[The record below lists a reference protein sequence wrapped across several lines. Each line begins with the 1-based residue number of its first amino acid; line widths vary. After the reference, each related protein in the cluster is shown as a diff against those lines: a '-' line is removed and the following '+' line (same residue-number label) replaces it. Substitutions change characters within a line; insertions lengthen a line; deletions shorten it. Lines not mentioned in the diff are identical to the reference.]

1 MTKYAFFCDYDAR
14 VKNDILFDEKQRDVY
29 VKLAKELH
37 SEGHEVH
44 TLDIYQ
50 RNRVDPDVCLFL
62 DVPRSNVEKIID
74 RKKTIAVVLIREGRV
89 ILPIN
94 YNNKRLSEF
103 RQIITWDADLLKKSN
118 AVYFPSARYVRE
130 DRVLPINF
138 EDRKFCC
145 NISRKLSSTEFGELY
160 SERLRAIKWFERN
173 CPEQFDLYGYGWNQG
188 AIKIFGKTIHKSN
201 IFYERRPSYRGQ
213 LEEKY
218 ATLSGYKF
226 SICFENTSNMK
237 NYVSEKI
244 FDCFLAQTIPIY
256 YGATNIRDLIPPE
269 CFIDFR
275 EFANYED
282 LYSFIGGMRKE
293 KFMTYLDAINNY
305 IDSPD
310 GHNYSFE
317 NWISIIKNKLISLVE

>member
-14 VKNDILFDEKQRDVY
+14 VKNDFIFDAKKRDVY
-29 VKLAKELH
+29 SKLAKELN

-50 RNRVDPDVCLFL
+50 RNGVDPDVCLFL

-94 YNNKRLSEF
+94 YNNNRLSEF
-103 RQIITWDADLLKKSN
+103 SQIITWDADLLKKSN

-145 NISRKLSSTEFGELY
+145 NISRKLSSTEVGELY

-173 CPEQFDLYGYGWNQG
+173 HPEQFDLYGYGWNQG
-188 AIKIFGKTIHKSN
+188 VIKMFGKTIHKSN

-213 LEEKY
+213 LEEKH

-269 CFIDFR
+269 CFIDYR

-282 LYSFIGGMRKE
+282 LYSFISGMRKE
-293 KFMTYLDAINNY
+293 KFLTYLDAINNY
-305 IDSPD
+305 IDSPK
-310 GHNYSFE
+310 GENFSFE
-317 NWISIIKNKLISLVE
+317 NWILTIKNQLISLID